1 VLSQAKVTSKN
12 EIFGNLFVRL
22 AYARFEVFTAV
33 LLKIKVF
40 CHWRIVTGVSKFIL
54 PSPSASSTQRRMLVP
69 VQGTEVLLMPR
80 RNAGR
85 LS

>member
-1 VLSQAKVTSKN
+1 
-12 EIFGNLFVRL
+12 LFVHL
-22 AYARFEVFTAV
+22 AYERFEVFTAV

-40 CHWRIVTGVSKFIL
+40 YHWRIVTGVSKFVL
-54 PSPSASSTQRRMLVP
+54 PSAVGSRTQRMLVS

>member
-1 VLSQAKVTSKN
+1 
-12 EIFGNLFVRL
+12 L

-40 CHWRIVTGVSKFIL
+40 CHRRIFTGVLKLIL
-54 PSPSASSTQRRMLVP
+54 PSASGSSTHRRMLVP

>member
-1 VLSQAKVTSKN
+1 
-12 EIFGNLFVRL
+12 L

-40 CHWRIVTGVSKFIL
+40 CHWRTATGVSQFIL
-54 PSPSASSTQRRMLVP
+54 PSPAGSSTPRRMLAP

>member
-1 VLSQAKVTSKN
+1 
-12 EIFGNLFVRL
+12 L

-40 CHWRIVTGVSKFIL
+40 CHWRPVTGVSKFVL
-54 PSPSASSTQRRMLVP
+54 PSASASRTQRMLFS

-80 RNAGR
+80 RNSGR